1 MAERKL
7 DKDRNGVPPPMDDGW
22 WDSVLEEQD
31 RLATGTERGRGGS
44 VREREGAVA
53 APEDWIWAREL
64 YEADDTVQLRVVG
77 FNRGGALVEA
87 RSLRGFVP
95 VSHLVSLELEGGAA
109 PRAEALAA
117 LIGQELDLK
126 VIEFDPERGRLI
138 FSERAAQSAPG
149 KRIEVMASLK
159 PGDQV
164 AGKATNITRFG
175 VFVDLGGVEG
185 LIHVSELSWG
195 RVRHPSD
202 VAQVGDTLR
211 VQVLSVDAE
220 QGRIALSLK
229 ELQPDPWAT
238 VEGRFKVGD
247 IVKGTV
253 TNVVKFG
260 AFVGVEPGLEG
271 LIHVSELG
279 DGPLL
284 RPGDVVSEGQSVT
297 ARVVHID
304 AADRKLG
311 LSLRGVPQ
319 RSALSD
325 TIDRQQQVTEQNG
338 RMEPEHDPEQ
348 EIQAGGE
355 HQASIGTWHNSPA
368 T

>member
-31 RLATGTERGRGGS
+31 RLATGKERGRRGPI
-44 VREREGAVA
+44 REREDTVA
-53 APEDWIWAREL
+53 APEDWTWAREL
-64 YEADDTVQLRVVG
+64 YEADDTVRLKVVG

-95 VSHLVSLELEGGAA
+95 ISHLVSLEAGAGS
-109 PRAEALAA
+109 PGRTEALST
-117 LIGQELDLK
+117 LIGRELDLK

-149 KRIEVMASLK
+149 KRIEVMSSLK

-164 AGKATNITRFG
+164 TGRATNITRFG

-202 VAQVGDTLR
+202 VAQVGDALK
-211 VQVLSVDAE
+211 VQVLSVDPE

-247 IVKGTV
+247 IVTGTV
-253 TNVVKFG
+253 TNLVKFG

-279 DGPLL
+279 DGPLM
-284 RPGDVVSEGQSVT
+284 RPGDVVSEGESVT

-304 AADRKLG
+304 AGDRKLG

-319 RSALSD
+319 RSAPPGS
-325 TIDRQQQVTEQNG
+325 IGGQQQVVEQDGNAA
-338 RMEPEHDPEQ
+338 PQHNPEQ
-348 EIQAGGE
+348 EIHAGGE